1 MNMVEPDKQQITIWR
16 TRIAC
21 CIPKATNTLRIC
33 NTYCFN
39 TTTVAA
45 RTRLGVT
52 LYAHRMSCYIMWRG
66 DSASI
71 VCVFW
76 FGLVA
81 ANIKL
86 HEM

>member
-1 MNMVEPDKQQITIWR
+1 MVEPDKQQITIWR
-16 TRIAC
+16 MRIAC
-21 CIPKATNTLRIC
+21 YKHTLRIC

-39 TTTVAA
+39 TTPVAA

-76 FGLVA
+76 FGFVA